1 MNLAKGMPLD
11 LPAALTLTTDA
22 SPWDWGATLENNFAQ
37 GFWTAAQ
44 GMMTLNWKELA
55 AVFTALL
62 TFAPFLKDTFV

>member
-22 SPWDWGATLENNFAQ
+22 SPWDWGATLENHFAQ